1 MPFYSVLPDP
11 DRFPCYQQLE
21 PDPPLV
27 MDRDGEGPR
36 SPSMC
41 ADRVDDDLDEL
52 LRAAELLIERRL
64 PYEQAMTGHF
74 QRLQRFFQ
82 GRAPLIWS
90 LDDAHADYVDPAIL
104 HQTR

>member
-1 MPFYSVLPDP
+1 
-11 DRFPCYQQLE
+11 
-21 PDPPLV
+21 
-27 MDRDGEGPR
+27 
-36 SPSMC
+36 
-41 ADRVDDDLDEL
+41 
-52 LRAAELLIERRL
+52 
-64 PYEQAMTGHF
+64 MTGHF